1 MSTVSCA
8 HRCTCVGGRGRPR
21 SDDEQNLHVPAPTR
35 RPKLPGS
42 LKSPSL
48 PIDSQGSC
56 GVSDLQSG
64 LAMCHQRN
72 AEVHTQCLVPSTADT
87 KAVVNSCSCSGLPAH
102 SSSQTHRLVADT
114 LTDYIAAPYVPVY
127 TGAVDSDG

>member
-1 MSTVSCA
+1 MSTVSYA
-8 HRCTCVGGRGRPR
+8 YRRTCVGGRGIPR
-21 SDDEQNLHVPAPTR
+21 SDHEHNLHVPAPTR

-48 PIDSQGSC
+48 PIDSRGPR
-56 GVSDLQSG
+56 GVSDLQPG

-72 AEVHTQCLVPSTADT
+72 AEVHTQCFVPSTADT
-87 KAVVNSCSCSGLPAH
+87 KAVVNSCNCSELPDH
-102 SSSQTHRLVADT
+102 SSSQTHCLVTDA
-114 LTDYIAAPYVPVY
+114 LTDYIAAPHVPVY